1 MTPEEERDYQE
12 AFRRIREAKENKS
25 AKLDLSNLSDLTR
38 FPPELA
44 SLTSLQSL
52 DLSGCYQ
59 LSGDLT
65 PLANLISLQ
74 SLNLDGCQLS
84 GDLTPLE
91 GLTSLQSLNL
101 SWCKQLRG
109 SLAPLA
115 SLTSLQSLNLS
126 HCGQLSGDCPRSDG
140 RKKRSGTKR
149 HHSDSLSCSSALETQ
164 YNVSA
169 ISHV

>member
-1 MTPEEERDYQE
+1 MTPEEEHDYQE
-12 AFRRIREAKENKS
+12 ALRRIREAQANKS
-25 AKLDLSNLSDLTR
+25 VELDLAGLSHLTR
-38 FPPELA
+38 FPPE
-44 SLTSLQSL
+44 
-52 DLSGCYQ
+52 
-59 LSGDLT
+59 
-65 PLANLISLQ
+65 
-74 SLNLDGCQLS
+74 
-84 GDLTPLE
+84 
-91 GLTSLQSLNL
+91 
-101 SWCKQLRG
+101 
-109 SLAPLA
+109 LA